1 MLELKNKG
9 ALWLGKFK
17 GGRKYFL
24 DSNNEVCYIE
34 CACCREIK
42 HAKEFHSNHF
52 KKFNKQNY
60 CIACNEKRLSGKIK
74 GDKRQKR
81 QEVKPITP
89 ITPAPISKQLKTEP
103 VFIYLIP
110 FGGSKIYIGRT
121 KNISKRMATHIDRC
135 KRGIHS
141 SRYIQN
147 KYNESPEEVI
157 KKFNTPLIIYVNLV
171 GNRELAGKVEREYID
186 HYIDKGFMVLG
197 GKY

>member
-1 MLELKNKG
+1 MDKKHKG
-9 ALWLGKFK
+9 ALWLGRFK
-17 GGRKYFL
+17 GGRKYFV
-24 DSNNEVCYIE
+24 NEYNEVCLIE
-34 CACCREIK
+34 CACCKEIK
-42 HAKEFHSNHF
+42 SANAFHTNQF

-60 CIACNEKRLSGKIK
+60 CIACNDKRLSGKTREEKI
-74 GDKRQKR
+74 QKR
-81 QEVKPITP
+81 QVVKPV
-89 ITPAPISKQLKTEP
+89 APVSKPVKTEP

-121 KNISKRMATHIDRC
+121 KNITKRMATHIDSC

-147 KYNESPEEVI
+147 MYNENPEEVT
-157 KKFNTPLIIYVNLV
+157 KKFNTPLVIYANLK

>member
-1 MLELKNKG
+1 MDKKHKG
-9 ALWLGKFK
+9 ALWVGRFK
-17 GGRKYFL
+17 GGRKYFVN
-24 DSNNEVCYIE
+24 SHNEVCLIE
-34 CACCREIK
+34 CACCKEVK
-42 HAKEFHSNHF
+42 PAKSYHTNQF

-60 CIACNEKRLSGKIK
+60 CIACNDKRLSGKAK
-74 GDKRQKR
+74 NDKRQKR
-81 QEVKPITP
+81 HESHKVEPIA
-89 ITPAPISKQLKTEP
+89 PAPLVRPLKTES

-110 FGGSKIYIGRT
+110 FGGSKVYIGRT
-121 KNISKRMATHIDRC
+121 KNISKRMATHIDSC

-147 KYNESPEEVI
+147 MYNENPEEVA
-157 KKFNTPLIIYVNLV
+157 KKFNTPLVIYVNLK